1 MHEENKTS
9 TPVQD
14 RWSKSKVKVTDFLRE
29 GSSTR
34 MNHFLFWLKEMMNDI
49 EIDGSI
55 MEFLS
60 TFMSNFG
67 FIYSF
72 YDKYN
77 RIWDSL
83 KFTWVSE
90 SVGGSDQLKK
100 QALTTLKKLGWMI
113 FIIAKLT
120 ILRNKLEIADWAW
133 MLMATMYILIV
144 NLDKSEVSC
153 TILENSDSESEFKA
167 AVFEKLWKV
176 FVANEAEPIRF
187 SIDLLSKMLE
197 KYKSMNILQIKG
209 KSSKLLRMDED
220 MEVEEEKHEVMLDKN
235 DPNSINVEHI
245 KGMFDF
251 INAKNNFQ
259 NLFKEYEK

>member
-1 MHEENKTS
+1 MQEENKSS
-9 TPVQD
+9 TPVQSK
-14 RWSKSKVKVTDFLRE
+14 WSKGRIKVTDFLNG
-29 GSSTR
+29 GSSSK

-49 EIDGSI
+49 EIKSGI
-55 MEFLS
+55 MEFLN
-60 TFMSNFG
+60 TFISSFG

-90 SVGGSDQLKK
+90 SVGGSDLLKK

-120 ILRNKLEIADWAW
+120 ILRNKLEIPDWAW

-153 TILENSDSESEFKA
+153 TILENSDSESEFKT
-167 AVFEKLWKV
+167 AVFEKLCKI
-176 FVANEAEPIRF
+176 FVANETEPVRF
-187 SIDLLSKMLE
+187 SIDLISKMLE
-197 KYKSMNILQIKG
+197 KYKSMNIVQIKG
-209 KSSKLLRMDED
+209 KSSKLLKMDAD
-220 MEVEEEKHEVMLDKN
+220 MEVEEEKHEVKLDKN

-259 NLFKEYEK
+259 HLYKEYEK